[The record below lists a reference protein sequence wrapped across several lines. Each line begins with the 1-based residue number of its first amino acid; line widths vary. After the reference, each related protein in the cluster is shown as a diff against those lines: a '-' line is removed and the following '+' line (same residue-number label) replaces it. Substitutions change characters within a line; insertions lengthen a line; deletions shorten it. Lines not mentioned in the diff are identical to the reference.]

1 MMWWPLVISV
11 AFVVGIVVASFLWKR
26 DIRKQTAIPTRA
38 EHRKF
43 PFKKVASVLSGF
55 QMDLYRMLVR
65 EAGDRY
71 VVFPGVKLQYI
82 VALSRKSKR
91 EVFYGNL
98 LQSRFVDFLICDRE
112 TTSPFLAIQIL
123 EGDQQNDAEELTA
136 HVIGSAD
143 LPCLQLPVTKSLTP
157 GELGQQMRQ
166 KIKERRKK
174 AVLEPRDLAMK
185 R

>member
-1 MMWWPLVISV
+1 MWWPLVISV
-11 AFVVGIVVASFLWKR
+11 AFVVGILVASFLWKR
-26 DIRKQTAIPTRA
+26 DIRKQTSIPAKA

-43 PFKKVASVLSGF
+43 PFKKADSVLSGF

-65 EAGDRY
+65 EAGDTY

-98 LQSRFVDFLICDRE
+98 LQSRAVDFLVCGRN

-136 HVIGSAD
+136 HVIKSAD
-143 LPCLQLPVTKSLTP
+143 LPCLQLQATKNLTP
-157 GELGQQMRQ
+157 GELGQQMRETL
-166 KIKERRKK
+166 KDRRKK
-174 AVLEPRDLAMK
+174 AVLEPRDLAQK